1 MNIDVTSLMI
11 IIVALTVA
19 VLVLTLAVLLLYR
32 KINHINNAYR
42 RTFRKGRAKNLEQLI
57 EENFTVMENSVAV
70 TQRAN
75 EEMARLEAKMARC
88 VQNVGMVKYR
98 TFQQSGPEL
107 SFSLALL
114 DDNKDGVILT
124 NIFSKQNCS
133 VYSKPVQNG
142 KSNSIL
148 SLEEKD
154 ALEIAMSD
162 KPIKIPQEEKKQGLS
177 QLIAATVA
185 NNILK

>member
-1 MNIDVTSLMI
+1 MILDTTTMMI

-19 VLVLTLAVLLLYR
+19 VLVLALAVLILYK
-32 KINHINNAYR
+32 KINTISNAYK
-42 RTFRKGRAKNLEQLI
+42 RTFRKGRAKNLEQII
-57 EENFTVMENSVAV
+57 EENFQVMENATKVAEK
-70 TQRAN
+70 AN
-75 EEMARLEAKMARC
+75 DQIARIESKMSRC

-98 TFQQSGPEL
+98 AFQQSGPEL

-114 DDNKDGVILT
+114 DDNKDGVIIT

-133 VYSKPVQNG
+133 VYSKAVQAG

-162 KPIKIPQEEKKQGLS
+162 KPVRAPKEEKKQGIS